1 MYYSS
6 ILKRKKQTLVYENM
20 FDFIV
25 DKHAFVIYNL
35 IIAQTFVTNRCS
47 MSRILAYNYFL

>member
-35 IIAQTFVTNRCS
+35 ITEQMFVTNKCS
-47 MSRILAYNYFL
+47 IPRILAYNYFL

>member
-35 IIAQTFVTNRCS
+35 IIEQTFVTNRCS